1 VRSMR
6 GGFFFSLVFHAVVG
20 IFAYLGMPYMKPEP
34 LITEPVIFVEVV
46 DVAEESNAPPP
57 QSEPEPEEINK
68 PEPPPQKA
76 STPPPEPV
84 PEPGPEPKPA
94 PELEPVVELKPEP
107 KAKPKPKPK
116 PKPTAKPKP
125 KPVLADIH
133 PPKKPKP
140 PDAFASVLKTLT
152 AMQKD
157 KLKPKEKKEKEKKK
171 KKKKEKTDQKST
183 FEKSIAAALKSTS
196 QKRHNPSLPVSM
208 SETDAIRKHFQR
220 CWNVPAGAKDAEG
233 MVVELEI
240 RFQQDGA
247 VRSVQVLDSVRMRRD
262 PFFRTSAEAAQ
273 RAVLHPKC
281 NKLSMPADQF
291 PDWQT
296 KYQKWQKMTLVF
308 DPRDMF

>member
-1 VRSMR
+1 
-6 GGFFFSLVFHAVVG
+6 
-20 IFAYLGMPYMKPEP
+20 
-34 LITEPVIFVEVV
+34 
-46 DVAEESNAPPP
+46 
-57 QSEPEPEEINK
+57 
-68 PEPPPQKA
+68 
-76 STPPPEPV
+76 
-84 PEPGPEPKPA
+84 
-94 PELEPVVELKPEP
+94 
-107 KAKPKPKPK
+107 
-116 PKPTAKPKP
+116 
-125 KPVLADIH
+125 
-133 PPKKPKP
+133 
-140 PDAFASVLKTLT
+140 
-152 AMQKD
+152 MQKD
-157 KLKPKEKKEKEKKK
+157 KPKPKEKEKKN
-171 KKKKEKTDQKST
+171 EKTDHTST

-308 DPRDMF
+308 DPKDMF

>member
-1 VRSMR
+1 
-6 GGFFFSLVFHAVVG
+6 
-20 IFAYLGMPYMKPEP
+20 MKQEKK
-34 LITEPVIFVEVV
+34 VE
-46 DVAEESNAPPP
+46 E
-57 QSEPEPEEINK
+57 Q
-68 PEPPPQKA
+68 
-76 STPPPEPV
+76 
-84 PEPGPEPKPA
+84 
-94 PELEPVVELKPEP
+94 
-107 KAKPKPKPK
+107 
-116 PKPTAKPKP
+116 
-125 KPVLADIH
+125 
-133 PPKKPKP
+133 
-140 PDAFASVLKTLT
+140 
-152 AMQKD
+152 
-157 KLKPKEKKEKEKKK
+157 KEKE
-171 KKKKEKTDQKST
+171 KKKEKTDQKST

-308 DPRDMF
+308 DPKDMF

>member
-1 VRSMR
+1 MR